1 MSYLLGMDRGG
12 DPFCIHK
19 GLVVEIREDRPAS
32 GGPVYG
38 SRICVDARKIN
49 ISAIVTPMMP
59 AALDAV
65 FGLGCGASPVP
76 RPDHPAFISVPL
88 ENPAKQT
95 LRLAVASLVKL
106 EPIIKEGIVK
116 GTTLYRHGKA
126 MTNAQ
131 PVTTPLLPAALYRMM
146 NIPDPASGKPSDF
159 VFLPRDDRPHH
170 PDCYAKSLILKINP
184 HRDFNRTLIGTTL
197 LLDPGGLPKCNSI
210 EMTQKPLEVYRLF
223 GLSVP
228 REVAQYYHP
237 KSPSLRASFSLTP
250 TP

>member
-1 MSYLLGMDRGG
+1 MSYLLGLDRSGE
-12 DPFCIHK
+12 PFCIHM
-19 GLVVEIREDRPAS
+19 GLVVEIGEDRPPS

-38 SRICVDARKIN
+38 SRIVVDARKIN

-59 AALDAV
+59 AALDALL
-65 FGLGCGASPVP
+65 GLGGGAHPVP

-95 LRLAVASLVKL
+95 LRLAVASIVKL
-106 EPIIKEGIVK
+106 EPIIKDGIVK

-126 MTNAQ
+126 LTNAQ
-131 PVTTPLLPAALYRMM
+131 PVTTSLSPAALYGMM
-146 NIPDPASGKPSDF
+146 NIPDSASGKPSGF
-159 VFLPRDDRPHH
+159 VFLPRDGRPHH

-184 HRDFNRTLIGTTL
+184 HRDFNRNLIGTTL
-197 LLDPGGLPKCNSI
+197 LLDPGGLSKGNSI
-210 EMTQKPLEVYRLF
+210 EMTRKPLEVYRLF

-237 KSPSLRASFSLTP
+237 KTPSLKTSFPLMSSP
-250 TP
+250 